1 MEYNSYTDSFSGNGS
16 TPSALPQQPQHREP
30 QIEIGRG
37 GVEVNF
43 TSQGG
48 MEVKRDGG
56 NTFEAA
62 SGFTREGDLMSTVC
76 SPTGSPVTSRAI
88 QPTDTIEIAGMRTT
102 IAVAER
108 MGLVQR
114 QIVDHGAYGVSSTF
128 VATTE
133 GNASM
138 APKAQAKDGIQLSD
152 GGTAEEAAESGF
164 KADQQ
169 TEAMLTELTQT
180 VDPSTMF
187 AALNSV
193 LRDGEVDAKVINRMS
208 QQTGVDPETLL
219 EQVTAVQAG
228 MYDAVTAKLATL
240 GVHDEDVFS
249 DFVNSSSENQQRVT
263 EAIRSLMT
271 SNSTKGFEDLA
282 ADYRA
287 SLYRL
292 DPDAVL
298 DALDASGLTYYRAAS
313 GVLLVDVP
321 RLGQMS
327 YEQAVKGGFL
337 KVSRA

>member
-1 MEYNSYTDSFSGNGS
+1 MEYNSFTDSFSNNAFS
-16 TPSALPQQPQHREP
+16 PSAPAQTQHREP
-30 QIEIGRG
+30 QIEVGRG

-43 TSQGG
+43 TSAGG

-62 SGFTREGDLMSTVC
+62 TGFTQQGNLMSTVC

-88 QPTDTIEIAGMRTT
+88 QPTDTIAIGGMRTT
-102 IAVAER
+102 VAVAER

-114 QIVDHGAYGVSSTF
+114 QIVDNGAYGVSSTF

-138 APKAQAKDGIQLSD
+138 TPNSQPKGGIKLSD

-164 KADQQ
+164 MADQQ
-169 TEAMLTELTQT
+169 TEALLTELTQI

-193 LRDGEVDAKVINRMS
+193 LRDGEVDAKVISRMS
-208 QQTGVDPETLL
+208 QQTGVDQAVLL
-219 EQVTAVQAG
+219 EQVNSVQAG
-228 MYDAVTAKLATL
+228 MYEAVNARLATR
-240 GVHDEDVFS
+240 GVHDEDLFS
-249 DFVNSSSENQQRVT
+249 DFINSNSDTKHRLT
-263 EAIRSLMT
+263 ESIRSMMT
-271 SNSTKGFEDLA
+271 SNSMKGFDDLA
-282 ADYRA
+282 ADFSA
-287 SLYRL
+287 ALYRL
-292 DPDAVL
+292 DPEAVT
-298 DALDASGLTYYRAAS
+298 DALDASGVTYTQGHAGSLLVAIS
-313 GVLLVDVP
+313 GV
-321 RLGQMS
+321 GQLT

>member
-1 MEYNSYTDSFSGNGS
+1 MEYNSFTDSFSGTGS
-16 TPSALPQQPQHREP
+16 TPIAQPQQPQHREP
-30 QIEIGRG
+30 QIEVGRG

-108 MGLVQR
+108 EGYIRR
-114 QIVDHGAYGVSSTF
+114 QIVDNGAYGISSTYI
-128 VATTE
+128 ATDL
-133 GNASM
+133 GQQAG
-138 APKAQAKDGIQLSD
+138 PVKAQPKGGIQLSD
-152 GGTAEEAAESGF
+152 GGTAEEAAASGF

-180 VDPSTMF
+180 VVPSTMF

-193 LRDGEVDAKVINRMS
+193 LRDGEVDAKVMNRMS
-208 QQTGVDPETLL
+208 QQAGADPEALL
-219 EQVTAVQAG
+219 EQGTAGQAG

-240 GVHDEDVFS
+240 GVHVEDVF
-249 DFVNSSSENQQRVT
+249 DAFVNSSSENQQRLL
-263 EAIRSLMT
+263 ESIRSLMT

-282 ADYRA
+282 ADYCA

-313 GVLLVDVP
+313 GVLLVDMP

>member
-1 MEYNSYTDSFSGNGS
+1 MEYNYFTDSFTGTGS
-16 TPSALPQQPQHREP
+16 TPSAQPQPQHREP

-37 GVEVNF
+37 GVEVNI

-56 NTFEAA
+56 NAFEAA

-88 QPTDTIEIAGMRTT
+88 QPTDTIEIGGMRTT
-102 IAVAER
+102 VAVAER

-114 QIVDHGAYGVSSTF
+114 QLVDKGAYGVSSTF

-138 APKAQAKDGIQLSD
+138 APKAQPKGGIQLSD
-152 GGTAEEAAESGF
+152 GGTAEEAAGSDF
-164 KADQQ
+164 KADTN
-169 TEAMLTELTQT
+169 TEAMLAELNQI

-208 QQTGVDPETLL
+208 QQTGLDPEALL
-219 EQVTAVQAG
+219 AQVTNVQSG
-228 MYDAVTAKLATL
+228 MYDAVTDKLATL

-249 DFVNSSSENQQRVT
+249 DFINSSSENQQRVT

-292 DPDAVL
+292 DPDAVT
-298 DALDASGLTYYRAAS
+298 DALDASGVTYFKAS
-313 GVLLVDVP
+313 GGVLLVDLP
-321 RLGQMS
+321 HIGQLS